1 MFTLIGISGIC
12 LESPKALSSAIFSC
26 NFNTRDWSYTSVLSR
41 RGVIHKLC
49 NTFRKGE
56 GVVSSSSVFLFNL
69 IFFYIS
75 GILLWPL
82 FLITHYNVSSMLN
95 QLHLWT
101 HTLFIYSLHLSLTSC
116 FGNHLMKMLM
126 PPTDLS
132 CCTSILLSEVS
143 SLYTTTTRRVES
155 WHHDDWHEN
164 WINKLFLNKFKE
176 IIRLKK

>member
-26 NFNTRDWSYTSVLSR
+26 NFNTRNWSYTSVLSR

-56 GVVSSSSVFLFNL
+56 GVVSSSSVFLVNL

-116 FGNHLMKMLM
+116 FGNHLMKMLT

-143 SLYTTTTRRVES
+143 
-155 WHHDDWHEN
+155 
-164 WINKLFLNKFKE
+164 FL
-176 IIRLKK
+176 IQRLRDVSNLGIMMTDMKIE